1 MDIPPEWAV
10 SPMDDFATA
19 TPQTRGEFNV
29 ELYAQLRNTGRI
41 LDNFRLGLDGA
52 IPLEVSVD
60 LASVIPAVGFDG
72 WRLTQ
77 QFWARDVVIRKN
89 MVTSAWVSVTDS
101 VACQDCTSP
110 TPTQKWL
117 VRRIPIGLQT
127 SMQPNKLRPSR
138 RLPGIQE
145 VFRTDH
151 KGQNFRCLVQ
161 FRSPVL
167 EATGRQKKFHPSG
180 TGRSFEESK
189 TLPPTAPIID
199 G

>member
-1 MDIPPEWAV
+1 
-10 SPMDDFATA
+10 MDDFATA

-41 LDNFRLGLDGA
+41 LDNFRLGLDGT

-101 VACQDCTSP
+101 VACQDCDLTDADAKVAGAKNSYRP
-110 TPTQKWL
+110 TNIYAAK
-117 VRRIPIGLQT
+117 
-127 SMQPNKLRPSR
+127 
-138 RLPGIQE
+138 
-145 VFRTDH
+145 
-151 KGQNFRCLVQ
+151 
-161 FRSPVL
+161 
-167 EATGRQKKFHPSG
+167 
-180 TGRSFEESK
+180 
-189 TLPPTAPIID
+189 
-199 G
+199 